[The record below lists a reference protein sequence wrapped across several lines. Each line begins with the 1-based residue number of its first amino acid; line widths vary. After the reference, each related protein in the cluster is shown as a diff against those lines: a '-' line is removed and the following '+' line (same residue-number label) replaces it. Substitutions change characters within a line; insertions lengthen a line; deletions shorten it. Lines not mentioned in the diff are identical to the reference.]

1 MTGSSDKTT
10 SYNPVSKD
18 QTKGSAKHYG
28 VYIGT
33 VVTAT
38 DIRRTGRIA
47 VRITQLNKDPEE
59 YFVCTMASPFA
70 GITAAYNLG
79 DDEKNFYQTQT
90 SYGFWG
96 VPPDPGNLVLVVFAE
111 GNLSYPYV
119 IGCLHGDRY
128 HNMVP
133 GMPAGTSFG
142 DPAMLAPT
150 AEKNKKSGDNVHDN
164 GIRPIQID
172 LTESI
177 VKQGLIND
185 PLRGAGTSGSRRES
199 PSEVFGLLTPGA
211 LDPKD
216 TTYRSRLAGHHLV
229 MDDNV
234 GQRGIRLRSGKGSQI
249 LLNDVTNTIYMINK
263 NGDCWFEMDELGN
276 MYLYA
281 ENSLNLRTN
290 GNYNVRADGDIN
302 MEAGGNFNIKAAG
315 DMRND
320 VYVGGLVQ
328 EGLAALGMPP
338 MGTGG
343 SVNITAKRDVNTIA
357 DQNAKLTAG
366 GGDIDVNA
374 ANAVKIQASGADPVS
389 QSAINLTALGV
400 GGINAVATTGINL
413 TSTSHV
419 HLVSPDAYVGGG
431 IVRLNTG
438 VAVPKSP
445 AMAMAASR
453 LNGTPKPDVS
463 KKPPEF
469 DREAGIK
476 GTSSIPNAGQ
486 RPEILEPKYS
496 IVTTLVTPEPFVGHA
511 KYDPAAFA
519 SSPGYLQ
526 RFTEQ
531 GAGTFIDESGEVITS
546 LFGDTATNAATDATN
561 AATDAANAVTDA
573 VNFAGAGDLSGITD
587 QLSELSSQVD
597 SFTAAA
603 NSSLMDASAFSGYI
617 ESIKSVIPPMRAPV
631 ITAEGGFMTGLKDN
645 ISKLEAELNKFQVK
659 FDGALADL
667 QNELGISDS
676 LLNDIQGVMEKVAN
690 GEFPLDEGLALA
702 GLELDASFSPTL
714 AISDGTNTVF
724 DFSNGLSDAAA
735 GALKGASL
743 NTAWSEISN
752 SFPDLPTTGGMATA
766 LSDFANDLGGET
778 FRSSNIY
785 NTLQASQKLA
795 ASGDKAGAIKILN
808 EIPKQMK
815 GWVLTDQGTGT
826 KTFNQALN
834 DRRDAQI
841 QLFLSNTG
849 GIDSMVETSSRY
861 ASGENTFNQIAVDLH
876 AGNVRQG

>member
-1 MTGSSDKTT
+1 MSGNSNKST
-10 SYNPVSKD
+10 SYNPVSKE

-28 VYIGT
+28 VYIGA
-33 VVTAT
+33 VVSAN
-38 DIRRTGRIA
+38 DIRRTGRLA
-47 VRITQLNKDPEE
+47 VRITQLNKDPDE

-70 GITAAYNLG
+70 GVTAPYNLG

-119 IGCLHGDRY
+119 IGCLHNDRY

-150 AEKNKKSGDNVHDN
+150 AEKNKKSGDNSHDN

-185 PLRGAGTSGSRRES
+185 PLRGAGTSGSRRET

-216 TTYRSRLAGHHLV
+216 QTYKSRLSGHHLV

-263 NGDCWFEMDELGN
+263 NGDCWFEMDALGN

-302 MEAGGNFNIKAAG
+302 MESGGNFNIKAAG
-315 DMRND
+315 DMRED
-320 VYVGGLVQ
+320 QYVGGAFQ
-328 EGLAALGMPP
+328 EGLGALGLPP
-338 MGTGG
+338 AGTGG

-374 ANAVKIQASGADPVS
+374 ANAVKIQASGTDPVS
-389 QSAINLTALGV
+389 QSAINLTALGA

-413 TSTSHV
+413 TSTSQV
-419 HLVSPDAYVGGG
+419 QIVAPDVYVGGG

-445 AMAMAASR
+445 AMAISASR
-453 LNGTPKPDVS
+453 LNGSPKPDVS

-476 GTSSIPNAGQ
+476 GESAIPNAGQ
-486 RPEILEPKYS
+486 RPETLLPKYS

-519 SSPGYLQ
+519 SSPGYLE
-526 RFTEQ
+526 RFSDQ
-531 GAGTFIDESGEVITS
+531 GGQAFTNDSGESVSS
-546 LFGDTATNAATDATN
+546 LFDDPTGSG
-561 AATDAANAVTDA
+561 
-573 VNFAGAGDLSGITD
+573 VNFAGAGDLAGITE
-587 QLSELSSQVD
+587 QLSELSNQAD
-597 SFTAAA
+597 TFAAAA
-603 NSSLMDASAFSGYI
+603 NASLMDATAFAGYI
-617 ESIKSVIPPMRAPV
+617 ESIKSVIPPIRMPV
-631 ITAEGGFMTGLKDN
+631 INAQGGFMAGLQDN
-645 ISKLEAELNKFQVK
+645 ISKLSAELNKFQVK

-676 LLNDIQGVMEKVAN
+676 LLNDIQGIAEKVAN
-690 GEFPLDEGLALA
+690 GEVPSFAEGLSLA
-702 GLELDASFSPTL
+702 GLELDTSFSPTL
-714 AISDGTNTVF
+714 AISDGKNTVF

-735 GALKGASL
+735 GALKGANL
-743 NTAWSEISN
+743 NTAWNEISN
-752 SFPDLPTTGGMATA
+752 SFPDLPTNGGMATA
-766 LSDFANDLGGET
+766 LSDFASDLGGDT
-778 FRSSNIY
+778 FRSSNVY

-795 ASGDKAGAIKILN
+795 ASGDQAGAIKILN
-808 EIPKQMK
+808 DIPQQMK

-841 QLFLSNTG
+841 QLFLSNPE
-849 GIDSMVETSSRY
+849 GIASMVGSSARY
-861 ASGENTFNQIAVDLH
+861 AIGENTFNQIAVDLH
-876 AGNVRQG
+876 AGNVTT